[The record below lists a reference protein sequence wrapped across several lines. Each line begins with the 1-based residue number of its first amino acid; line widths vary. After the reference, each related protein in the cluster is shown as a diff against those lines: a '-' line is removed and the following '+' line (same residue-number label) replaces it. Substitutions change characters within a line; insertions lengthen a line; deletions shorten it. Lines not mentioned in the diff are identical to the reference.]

1 MAQQDVE
8 GADWPHSSL
17 GDKNREI
24 KLYCLAWPQSDCL
37 NLIRDLR
44 KFHLPLRTRERKAF
58 FVLNVRKYPYSY
70 ILHNT
75 TKTENWNVRESRG
88 VVSSDVGR
96 LDQRINLLDKIP
108 RFYLMFVMILTITF
122 SHFKQSH
129 RNFVWHF
136 LSQVWQLAGMFPHLR
151 AGVQQFSS
159 AVWNWS

>member
-8 GADWPHSSL
+8 GTDWPHSSL

-24 KLYCLAWPQSDCL
+24 KLYCLAWPQSDQGPSEVPPPFK
-37 NLIRDLR
+37 N
-44 KFHLPLRTRERKAF
+44 KGKKSF

-75 TKTENWNVRESRG
+75 TKTENWNVWESRG